1 MNWSNMFTR
10 LMPRTI
16 AGGKLDRVMRL
27 LAFRISER
35 MRLVGLA
42 ARRRFQEFLAAPE
55 RHRHQAG
62 HVESRAR
69 CGDRPDD
76 PQKPAEGNV
85 SRRGSVPKDFIF
97 RPEAAERNN
106 AAD

>member
-1 MNWSNMFTR
+1 MRCVRAVNVFDIEGGMFVRGFMNWSNMFAG
-10 LMPRTI
+10 LMSRTI
-16 AGGKLDRVMRL
+16 AGSKLDRVMRL

-35 MRLVGLA
+35 VRLVGFA

-62 HVESRAR
+62 HVESRTR

-76 PQKPAEGNV
+76 P
-85 SRRGSVPKDFIF
+85 
-97 RPEAAERNN
+97 
-106 AAD
+106 

>member
-35 MRLVGLA
+35 MRFVGLA
-42 ARRRFQEFLAAPE
+42 AGRRLQEFLAAPE
-55 RHRHQAG
+55 RHRHQAR

-69 CGDRPDD
+69 CGDSADD
-76 PQKPAEGNV
+76 PEQPTQRNV
-85 SRRGSVPKDFIF
+85 SRRGGVPENFIF
-97 RPEAAERNN
+97 RPEAAERN
-106 AAD
+106 D

>member
-1 MNWSNMFTR
+1 MRCMRAVDVLDIERDMFVRSFMNWSHMFTR
-10 LMPRTI
+10 LVPRTI

-27 LAFRISER
+27 LAFRISQR

-55 RHRHQAG
+55 GHCHQAG

-69 CGDRPDD
+69 CGDRADD
-76 PQKPAEGNV
+76 P
-85 SRRGSVPKDFIF
+85 
-97 RPEAAERNN
+97 
-106 AAD
+106 